1 MRLNEKDEET
11 RLREA
16 WPPFLKT
23 FLIKIKELFKGK
35 FSMRCEDKSK
45 DSLLIKFNF
54 GLIKGKEVYRLLAQ
68 IAEMV
73 DTKGI
78 LNKLTVMLA
87 KITNLAEKDDNFYDF
102 QTRGD
107 SIYRGIN
114 RYRKLN
120 RKNGDFNFTTQQG
133 YLPAKSIAGAGCGVN
148 QNW

>member
-35 FSMRCEDKSK
+35 YSMRCEDKTK
-45 DSLLIKFNF
+45 DCVLIKFNF
-54 GLIKGKEVYRLLAQ
+54 GLIKGKEIYHLLGR
-68 IAEMV
+68 IAEKV
-73 DTKGI
+73 NTKGI

-107 SIYRGIN
+107 SIYRGIC
-114 RYRKLN
+114 RYK
-120 RKNGDFNFTTQQG
+120 
-133 YLPAKSIAGAGCGVN
+133 
-148 QNW
+148 